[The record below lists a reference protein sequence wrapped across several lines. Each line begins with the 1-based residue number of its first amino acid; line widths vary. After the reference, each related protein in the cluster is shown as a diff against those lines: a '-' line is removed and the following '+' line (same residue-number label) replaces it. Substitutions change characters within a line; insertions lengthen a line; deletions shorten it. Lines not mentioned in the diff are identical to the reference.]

1 MSQRMVYQTEETRQK
16 ILVAAQAMFIEKGF
30 FDTQMKDVAVAIGI
44 SRNSLYRYFHDKGD
58 LGYAV
63 LGMVYARIEPR
74 LDQVLSETCLQA
86 GLNGREQLQHFLQAG
101 LLREDLRADLTYMA
115 EFDSYFSGNRIPADF
130 RSRAGGSLPLGMIS
144 RIGDLVAT
152 GVRDGSIRR
161 DISAKALLPMLL
173 YAVKSLQQQILLR
186 GSALVDLSPA
196 ETERLLPNLI
206 TVLMDGLAPVKPE

>member
-30 FDTQMKDVAVAIGI
+30 FDTQMKDVAAAIGI

-74 LDQVLSETCLQA
+74 LDQALSETRMQT
-86 GLNGREQLQHFLQAG
+86 GLNAREQLHLFMQSW
-101 LLREDLRADLTYMA
+101 LLSKDLRADLTYMA

-130 RSRAGGSLPLGMIS
+130 HSRAGGPMPTSMLSSM
-144 RIGDLVAT
+144 GDLVAA
-152 GVRDGSIRR
+152 GVQDGSIRQ
-161 DISAKALLPMLL
+161 DISPRELLQMLL

-186 GSALVDLSPA
+186 GSAFVDLFPGD
-196 ETERLLPNLI
+196 TERLLPNLI
-206 TVLMDGLAPVKPE
+206 TVLIDGLKPVKPD